1 MASPIEAASSGWVET
16 VGRPLD
22 RPAAP
27 LTHPAIV
34 EKSPGHLSQPSA
46 TRARYAAVAAA
57 AKRLLADASTT
68 LARIELCAPLCSY
81 EHPVGPGSALPVG
94 PNWAAQRSPVLGV
107 VRAASV
113 RSNGP
118 TGQDGCLG
126 ETLVEFRSYEHKTP
140 VPSVDATTVN
150 ALRRRS

>member
-68 LARIELCAPLCSY
+68 LARIELCALCAHMSIRLGRAA
-81 EHPVGPGSALPVG
+81 PCQLALTGRPSG
-94 PNWAAQRSPVLGV
+94 RPFLVLCVLLLYG
-107 VRAASV
+107 RTARLGRMAASV
-113 RSNGP
+113 RP
-118 TGQDGCLG
+118 L
-126 ETLVEFRSYEHKTP
+126 
-140 VPSVDATTVN
+140 
-150 ALRRRS
+150 